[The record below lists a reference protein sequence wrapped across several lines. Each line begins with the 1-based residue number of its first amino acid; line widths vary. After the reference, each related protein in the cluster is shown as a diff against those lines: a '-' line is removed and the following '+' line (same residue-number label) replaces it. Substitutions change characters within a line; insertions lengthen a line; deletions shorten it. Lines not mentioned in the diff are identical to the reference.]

1 MTTKRHW
8 YKLTVTEFLYGLNV
22 PPESL
27 LGKAI
32 GYALGQWDKLLP
44 FLEIP
49 YIPIDNNRI
58 ENDIRPFV
66 LGRQNWLFSG
76 SPRGAHASCAI
87 YSLIQ
92 TAKANGLEAYVYL
105 RYLFEKL
112 AENTTGEQL
121 AELAPHKVT
130 PKVMDDYQKTLV

>member
-1 MTTKRHW
+1 MIHFICFLVISETKRRVLKFYENGLAF
-8 YKLTVTEFLYGLNV
+8 YKKREWDKAIKEFEEVLRLNSADGPTKLYLSRCKYFKKNP

-27 LGKAI
+27 LGK
-32 GYALGQWDKLLP
+32 
-44 FLEIP
+44 
-49 YIPIDNNRI
+49 
-58 ENDIRPFV
+58 V
-66 LGRQNWLFSG
+66 
-76 SPRGAHASCAI
+76 
-87 YSLIQ
+87 
-92 TAKANGLEAYVYL
+92 NGLEAYVYL